1 SSTKTTDTV
10 RDARCSAAVASVV
23 WARVTSGTSFSNPAA
38 AARVCNVACWRP
50 TILDANVTAACPAQL
65 LESALEHCSGDLP
78 FRIVFGKRHQHAD
91 PPHPV
96 GLLCLRRE
104 RPRRCCAADCGQQFP
119 PSDGDCHT
127 PLPCEVRKWN
137 DTTPRARCP

>member
-65 LESALEHCSGDLP
+65 LESALEHCSADLP
-78 FRIVFGKRHQHAD
+78 FRIVFGTRHQHAD

-96 GLLCLRRE
+96 GLLRARRE
-104 RPRRCCAADCGQQFP
+104 GPRRSSAAEERDEV
-119 PSDGDCHT
+119 T
-127 PLPCEVRKWN
+127 PFIRS
-137 DTTPRARCP
+137 PRRRG